1 MPNLLASL
9 QKHDLGH
16 LRIVAGLWGLELD
29 SHEAGPAAEELS
41 ASLLDPELVAEILDV
56 LSAEAYAAL
65 KAWTAKAGRIPG
77 AEFTRR
83 FGAIRQR
90 GAGKRDREQPHLK
103 PISPA
108 ESLFYRAL
116 LARAFFDTDKGLLE
130 FAYIPDGLFQ
140 LIQVKSGGPSASTAE
155 PIGRPASPAERGHE
169 TLASDRLLDD
179 ATTLLA
185 ALRMGK
191 SDYQPRQSAA
201 GLSDLRLTELL
212 TAAKLIKKKTPQ
224 AEAIKKFLE
233 ASRADSLKMLQAAW
247 TESESFNELRQI
259 PGLVCEG
266 EWKNQPQVTR
276 EFLLNLMEAIPD
288 GKWWSLPAFIRA
300 VKEKY
305 PDYQRPAGEYDSW
318 FIKREADG
326 QFLRGFIHWDEVDG
340 ALIKYFIV
348 SVLHWLG
355 MADLASA
362 EEGGAITAFR
372 LTAIGEKKEEKGKIA
387 VSSNGRIS
395 VSRNFSRA
403 VRYQIARFCE
413 WEAEKPDEY
422 PYRVTAKSLKGA
434 KEQGLKVEQLLALL
448 AKHASAG
455 IPPGLVK
462 TLKRWEVNG
471 TEARVQSQVVL
482 RVSRPEVLEEMRKS
496 KAARFLGE
504 GLGPTTVVVKGGA
517 IQKVMAA
524 LAELGLLAEDES
536 TVAQAAVL
544 GGDNPA
550 PSHGDASRRTA
561 QGTVKNEKT

>member
-1 MPNLLASL
+1 MPDLLASL

-29 SHEAGPAAEELS
+29 SNEASPAAEELS
-41 ASLLDPELVAEILDV
+41 ASLLDPELVAEILEV
-56 LSAEAYAAL
+56 LSAEARAAL
-65 KAWTAKAGRIPG
+65 DALTVKTGRIPW

-83 FGAIRQR
+83 FGAIREM

-103 PISPA
+103 PTSPA

-130 FAYIPDGLFQ
+130 FAYIPDDLFP
-140 LIQVKSGGPSASTAE
+140 LIQAKSGGPSAPTVD

-185 ALRMGK
+185 ALRMGR
-191 SDYQPRQSAA
+191 SDWQS
-201 GLSDLRLTELL
+201 DPRLTELL
-212 TAAKLIKKKTPQ
+212 TAAKLIEKKTPQ
-224 AEAIKKFLE
+224 AEAVKKFLE
-233 ASRADSLKMLQAAW
+233 APRTNSLKMLQAAW

-276 EFLLNLMEAIPD
+276 EFLLTLMEAIPD

-300 VKEKY
+300 VKDKY

-340 ALIKYFIV
+340 VLIKYFIV
-348 SVLHWLG
+348 SVLPWLG

-372 LTAIGEKKEEKGKIA
+372 LTTLGEKKEERGKIA
-387 VSSNGRIS
+387 VSSNGGIS

-413 WEAEKPDEY
+413 WEAEKLDEY
-422 PYRVTAKSLKGA
+422 PYRITAKSLEGA

-482 RVSRPEVLEEMRKS
+482 RVSRPEVLEEMRRS

-536 TVAQAAVL
+536 
-544 GGDNPA
+544 
-550 PSHGDASRRTA
+550 
-561 QGTVKNEKT
+561 KNN

>member
-29 SHEAGPAAEELS
+29 SNEADSAAEELS
-41 ASLLDPELVAEILDV
+41 ASLLDPELVAEILEV
-56 LSAEAYAAL
+56 LSAEARAAL
-65 KAWTAKAGRIPG
+65 DALTAKAGRIPW

-83 FGAIRQR
+83 FGEIREM

-116 LARAFFDTDKGLLE
+116 LARAFFDTDKGPLE
-130 FAYIPDGLFQ
+130 FAYIPEDLFQ
-140 LIQVKSGGPSASTAE
+140 LIQAKGGVPSAPTVD

-169 TLASDRLLDD
+169 TLANDRILDE

-191 SDYQPRQSAA
+191 SDYQP
-201 GLSDLRLTELL
+201 DLRLTELL

-233 ASRADSLKMLQAAW
+233 APRADSLKMLQTAW

-266 EWKNQPQVTR
+266 EWKNQPQETR
-276 EFLLNLMEAIPD
+276 EFLLHLMEAIPD

-300 VKEKY
+300 VKDKY

-348 SVLHWLG
+348 NVLHWLG

-362 EEGGAITAFR
+362 EEDGAVTAFR
-372 LTAIGEKKEEKGKIA
+372 LTSFLEEKKEEKGKIA
-387 VSSNGRIS
+387 VSSNGKIS

-413 WEAEKPDEY
+413 WDAERPDEY
-422 PYRVTAKSLKGA
+422 PYRVTAKSLGRA

-448 AKHASAG
+448 AKHAPAG
-455 IPPGLVK
+455 IPPLLVK

-471 TEARVQSQVVL
+471 TEARVQSRVVL

-524 LAELGLLAEDES
+524 LAELGLLAEDE
-536 TVAQAAVL
+536 TTQE
-544 GGDNPA
+544 
-550 PSHGDASRRTA
+550 H
-561 QGTVKNEKT
+561 E